1 VDYIFFAKINNDG
14 FSLTTNR
21 NPIDKN
27 DIPDIKSRIKK
38 LDFSD
43 QSKLKKIEI
52 ITGVF
57 ETFTIG
63 KLTQGNTFITNG
75 FISRVY

>member
-14 FSLTTNR
+14 FSLNTNR
-21 NPIDKN
+21 SPIDKN

-52 ITGVF
+52 
-57 ETFTIG
+57 E
-63 KLTQGNTFITNG
+63 N
-75 FISRVY
+75 